1 MEISCIAID
10 DEPLA
15 LELLE
20 GYISKT
26 SQLKLVKGFRNPVAA
41 FDFLINHQ
49 IDLAFLDIQMPGL
62 SGIDLAT
69 TLKATKVPRF
79 IFTTAYREYAVES
92 YELMAIDYL
101 VKPFS
106 FQRFLQSVEKASAAL
121 CTNPIKE
128 STGFINIKSEGKTFR
143 LNFAEIEY
151 VESFKDFIKI
161 NTTDKS
167 LTCYQHISNFSEQL
181 PADHF
186 LRIHRSFIVNL
197 NKVVSFNAT
206 YLQIKGEELPIG
218 RSYKE
223 AVLAVLS

>member
-1 MEISCIAID
+1 MNIRCVAID

-26 SQLKLVKGFRNPVAA
+26 GQLELIRSFRNPVSA
-41 FDFLINHQ
+41 FDFLINHPV
-49 IDLAFLDIQMPGL
+49 DLVFLDIQMPGI
-62 SGIDLAT
+62 SGIELAA
-69 TLKATKVPRF
+69 TLKATNEPKF

-92 YELMAIDYL
+92 YDLMALDYL
-101 VKPFS
+101 VKPVS
-106 FQRFLQSVEKASAAL
+106 FQRFLQSVEKASAIISPSL
-121 CTNPIKE
+121 PENTKDY
-128 STGFINIKSEGKTFR
+128 INLKSEGKTFR
-143 LNFAEIEY
+143 LNFEEIEY
-151 VESFKDFIKI
+151 IESFKDYIKV
-161 NTTDKS
+161 NTANKS

-181 PADHF
+181 PANRF

-197 NKVVSFNAT
+197 GKVVSFNAT
-206 YLQIKGEELPIG
+206 YIQIKEEELPIG